1 MYLISVEGYGNSG
14 VTMLILEKPGE
25 TWVSMKDLHEGLGL
39 QNMSD
44 PVLKQIYGIYGTK
57 YLTKKE
63 IRKYKMTE
71 REAFKKFSDLSEGK
85 LNTKS
90 NENVSVRNDV
100 MTSII
105 KQYRGEKK
113 RGHKRKNKKK
123 DAFRKKLMIPD
134 SEIPECPERE
144 IKSKIGN
151 IFANEKILEEYSVK
165 IYKIDPYFYERCGKK
180 YKLMKADANIYYLEF
195 MFIFPN
201 IF

>member
-1 MYLISVEGYGNSG
+1 
-14 VTMLILEKPGE
+14 
-25 TWVSMKDLHEGLGL
+25 
-39 QNMSD
+39 
-44 PVLKQIYGIYGTK
+44 
-57 YLTKKE
+57 
-63 IRKYKMTE
+63 
-71 REAFKKFSDLSEGK
+71 
-85 LNTKS
+85 
-90 NENVSVRNDV
+90 
-100 MTSII
+100 
-105 KQYRGEKK
+105 
-113 RGHKRKNKKK
+113 
-123 DAFRKKLMIPD
+123 MIPD